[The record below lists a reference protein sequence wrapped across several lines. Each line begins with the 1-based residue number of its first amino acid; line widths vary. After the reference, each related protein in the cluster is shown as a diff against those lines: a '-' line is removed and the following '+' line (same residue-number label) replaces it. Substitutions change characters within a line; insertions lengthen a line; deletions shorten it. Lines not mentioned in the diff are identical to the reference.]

1 MSQSNVKETEHGAER
16 GAASGYVAA
25 MLLINLGLFVAAI
38 WVHVGSGSQLVLAQG
53 SDSLLDI
60 AAGII
65 LGVSVWV
72 GSQPGDDNHP
82 YGHDRAEPIG
92 ALVTA
97 ILAGVLA
104 FEVLRSA
111 VMAMIAGDVA
121 RMDVWVVGVLGA
133 KFVLKAGMLVSLRM
147 RAKSTK
153 SSALQ
158 ALRVD
163 ARNDLVAC
171 ATSLGGF
178 GLARAGI
185 TWADAALAAP
195 VALYIGYS
203 GFELA
208 RENIRYLMGEAPE
221 AEVLDELRAKAA
233 KVAGVIEVGRLRAQF
248 AGPSLHVEVDILI
261 GDKLSATQGHDIA
274 VEVQHSLE
282 GHDLVGQVYVHID
295 TEEARDHH

>member
-1 MSQSNVKETEHGAER
+1 MSERAEPK
-16 GAASGYVAA
+16 GEASVFVAA
-25 MLLINLGLFVAAI
+25 MVLINIGLFVGAI
-38 WVHVGSGSQLVLAQG
+38 WVHLGSGSQLVLAQG

-111 VMAMIAGDVA
+111 VMSMIDGDVA
-121 RMDVWVVGVLGA
+121 RMDVWVAGVLGT
-133 KFVLKAGMLVSLRM
+133 KFVLKAGLLVSLRM
-147 RAKSTK
+147 RSKSAK
-153 SSALQ
+153 SSAIQ

-163 ARNDLVAC
+163 ARNDVVAC
-171 ATSLGGF
+171 ATSLVGYGM
-178 GLARAGI
+178 ARSGMS
-185 TWADAALAAP
+185 WADAVLAIP

-208 RENIRYLMGEAPE
+208 RDNIRYLMGEAPE
-221 AEVLDELRAKAA
+221 AEILDELRASAA
-233 KVAGVIEVGRLRAQF
+233 QVPGVIEVGRLRAQF

-282 GHDLVGQVYVHID
+282 RHELVGQVYVHID
-295 TEEARDHH
+295 TEEAREHH